1 MIQMKI
7 TPRPLLCLLFL
18 LPLLSVRAQVVAVQ
32 VAEMKRTDFY
42 GSILSC
48 QDSTFTFV
56 TDEHDTLR
64 FAIPTEPDYNHRRV
78 GALRAGDRYCLLA
91 RTGDYPLEV
100 DAYLNLSQLLGRW
113 LDDDA
118 HKFLLFRA
126 DGTMNGSRHFVG
138 RNYFYFERFS
148 MAQLGWFLRAK
159 VSAFEPVDGGA
170 REVETGLLGL
180 IIEELTDTTLR
191 FRLSPSSDA
200 TIFGRRDWTHTFRR
214 QTRAERR
221 DELRRDFGVE

>member
-1 MIQMKI
+1 MKI
-7 TPRPLLCLLFL
+7 TPRSFLCFLFL
-18 LPLLSVRAQVVAVQ
+18 LPLLSLHAQVVVVQ

-42 GSILSC
+42 GNILSC

-56 TDEHDTLR
+56 TDERDTLR
-64 FAIPTEPDYNHRRV
+64 FAIPAEPDYNHRRV

-118 HKFLLFRA
+118 HKFLLFRP
-126 DGTMNGSRHFVG
+126 DGTMNGSRHFIG
-138 RNYFYFERFS
+138 RHHFYFERFS

>member
-1 MIQMKI
+1 MKI
-7 TPRPLLCLLFL
+7 TPRPFLCFFFL
-18 LPLLSVRAQVVAVQ
+18 LPLLSLRAQVVAVQ

-42 GSILSC
+42 GNILSC

-56 TDEHDTLR
+56 TDERDTLR
-64 FAIPTEPDYNHRRV
+64 FAIPTEPDYDHRRV

-126 DGTMNGSRHFVG
+126 DGTIV
-138 RNYFYFERFS
+138 
-148 MAQLGWFLRAK
+148 QLGWFLRAK
-159 VSAFEPVDGGA
+159 VAAFEPVAGGFK
-170 REVETGLLGL
+170 EVETGPLGL
-180 IIEELTDTTLR
+180 IIDELTDTTLR
-191 FRLSPSSDA
+191 FHLSPSSDA
-200 TIFGRRDWTHTFRR
+200 TIFGCREWSYAFRR

>member
-1 MIQMKI
+1 
-7 TPRPLLCLLFL
+7 
-18 LPLLSVRAQVVAVQ
+18 
-32 VAEMKRTDFY
+32 
-42 GSILSC
+42 
-48 QDSTFTFV
+48 
-56 TDEHDTLR
+56 
-64 FAIPTEPDYNHRRV
+64 
-78 GALRAGDRYCLLA
+78 
-91 RTGDYPLEV
+91 
-100 DAYLNLSQLLGRW
+100 
-113 LDDDA
+113 
-118 HKFLLFRA
+118 
-126 DGTMNGSRHFVG
+126 
-138 RNYFYFERFS
+138 

-200 TIFGRRDWTHTFRR
+200 TIFGCREWSYAFRR

>member
-1 MIQMKI
+1 MKI

-64 FAIPTEPDYNHRRV
+64 FAIPTEPDYDHRRV

-126 DGTMNGSRHFVG
+126 DGTMNGSLHFVG
-138 RNYFYFERFS
+138 RN
-148 MAQLGWFLRAK
+148 
-159 VSAFEPVDGGA
+159 
-170 REVETGLLGL
+170 
-180 IIEELTDTTLR
+180 
-191 FRLSPSSDA
+191 
-200 TIFGRRDWTHTFRR
+200 
-214 QTRAERR
+214 
-221 DELRRDFGVE
+221 

>member
-1 MIQMKI
+1 MKI
-7 TPRPLLCLLFL
+7 TPRPFLCFLFL
-18 LPLLSVRAQVVAVQ
+18 LPLLLLRAQVVAVQ

-42 GSILSC
+42 GNILSC

-56 TDEHDTLR
+56 TDERDTLR
-64 FAIPTEPDYNHRRV
+64 FAIPAEPDYNHRRV
-78 GALRAGDRYCLLA
+78 GAWRAGDRYCLLA
-91 RTGDYPLEV
+91 RTSDYPLEV

-118 HKFLLFRA
+118 HKFLLFRP

-138 RNYFYFERFS
+138 RHHFYFNRFS
-148 MAQLGWFLRAK
+148 IAQLGWFLRAK
-159 VSAFEPVDGGA
+159 VTALEPVIGGFK
-170 REVETGLLGL
+170 EVETGPLGL
-180 IIEELTDTTLR
+180 IIDELTDTTLR
-191 FRLSPSSDA
+191 FHLSPSSDA
-200 TIFGRRDWTHTFRR
+200 TIFGRREWSYTFRR